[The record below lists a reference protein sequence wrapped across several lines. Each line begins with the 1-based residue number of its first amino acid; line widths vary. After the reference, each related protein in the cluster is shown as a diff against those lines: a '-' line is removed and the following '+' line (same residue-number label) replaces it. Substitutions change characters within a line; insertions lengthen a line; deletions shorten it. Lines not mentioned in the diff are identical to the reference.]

1 MEELF
6 TMILRK
12 SRLGFNSGV
21 VSMRNKWGELE
32 GTKKKQKGG
41 KYIKKYR
48 NRKRRGKIRES
59 AMRLKPEQAIKE

>member
-32 GTKKKQKGG
+32 GE
-41 KYIKKYR
+41 
-48 NRKRRGKIRES
+48 RKRSKREENTLKKIETEREGE
-59 AMRLKPEQAIKE
+59 R